1 MKTLTIANSKVK
13 TLDNYCNT
21 SLALNSNSSTIG
33 TLNIFNSFLSLY
45 GKYTCNINIYNSIYL
60 YLNNFSI
67 LNSKNIYLIGNNI
80 SPLDIV
86 IEGSLDNLTNNL
98 NIYSSGDVNFTT
110 KLITNA
116 ILNGRFIKLFLY
128 DKNNYLSSFLL
139 NNPITD
145 NKNSIPIVLYS
156 KNYIKLAINSD
167 VKFIDF
173 KASKG
178 LELTLLPGR
187 TISTFINVNKNTFKF
202 LNTTLDS
209 LFILKNQYP
218 HIIFRIRSL
227 LFNTAFL
234 NGKGTILVPKK
245 IPQPTSVSVL
255 IQNSEYPI
263 NIK

>member
-13 TLDNYCNT
+13 

-86 IEGSLDNLTNNL
+86 IEGSLDLTNNL

-173 KASKG
+173 KTSKG